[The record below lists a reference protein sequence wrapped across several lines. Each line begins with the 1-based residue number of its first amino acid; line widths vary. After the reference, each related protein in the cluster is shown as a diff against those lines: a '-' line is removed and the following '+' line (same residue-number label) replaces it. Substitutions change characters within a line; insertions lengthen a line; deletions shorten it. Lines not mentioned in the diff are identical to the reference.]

1 MAFKLNEF
9 FNLIKKEKIK
19 ESNTIVYF
27 YEHKKTKA
35 SVIYFQNDNENATFG
50 TFFKTLPENSKGTTH
65 ILEHSVFEGS
75 KKYNQENSLDYII
88 NNSLASNFNAMTFP
102 DKTMYFFCTSFQKDY
117 LNLLDI
123 YLDFVY
129 FPNLEEK
136 TLRKEGHFYKKSQNG
151 YEFNGIVFNE
161 MKNSLLGFYSKLY
174 DSMSNFFDSGTY
186 NHISGGD
193 PIEVVDLTVEEM
205 RSYHKN
211 TYHPTNS
218 HTILFGKINKNK
230 VFEKLNEIYS
240 QFNYENKNFEIVA
253 TPIAENKKMTIEY
266 QDMDGGENNFVKYY
280 LLKGLNTEEDFLG
293 IDLVRN
299 YLMSYDFSVLRK
311 VIEESELCS
320 SVEEIY
326 INDVKIPVFGI
337 LCRGVEHENIEKLE
351 NLIDSNIFKLSK
363 SIPEEIKSL
372 LYKRYEYKLKEIEF
386 YTNQGLDVLMSCSR
400 YLNYNQDP
408 LIGLRNYKS
417 LKIIEKLLKG
427 KNFEKFLKEKFLPS
441 QTLSIKFTPSKEL
454 LNEYNKKIEE
464 KLKAKLE
471 VEDLKI
477 LDRQIEEHEKFLN
490 RDKIEPD
497 YKNLKKIKIQDLDLK
512 VSKFEIGLQNNSFYS
527 LLNSSDLMRVGLNF
541 DISDFNFSKLEYLGI
556 YLYQVNQLSTK
567 NYDFQQF
574 SILKKNFFSEFQ
586 LKPSYIFNSKSDKKV
601 LFMNLF
607 MKFLN
612 SDEEKVF
619 EILKEFILNLDFS
632 NKSRV
637 KFILSEQ
644 YQIIKESLAEN
655 PLEHAIYKSLSFMSE
670 IDYLNYD
677 IYSIPMLN
685 KLKFILENFDNEF
698 ESLSRE
704 LKLIHNFIFTQ
715 NCVLNYGLSKDMVS
729 KVSKITQR
737 LQDELNIIPSDLNKI
752 NSLKIPGFK
761 YLDKNKNFYL
771 PTNSDTNFNVMSV
784 KYNKLD
790 ASDKSVL
797 KILEPYFHQYLWNNI
812 RVKNGAY
819 GAHFQIDKN
828 SEYSLFFSYSD
839 PRINSTY
846 ETYSSTRNNF
856 ELNKFKRY
864 SFDKMKLKFLSKYK
878 EINTNADIY
887 SKSFYNY
894 VRDMSDKDR
903 QNELDSK
910 VSLNFIGFKNLFK
923 NLKNIKYVVKVIA
936 STDERIKEFKEKY
949 EKFS

>member
-27 YEHKKTKA
+27 FEHKKTKA

-102 DKTMYFFCTSFQKDY
+102 DKTMYFFCSSFQKDY

-136 TLRKEGHFYKKSQNG
+136 TLRKEGHFYKKTTAG

-174 DSMSNFFDSGTY
+174 DSMSHFFNEGTY
-186 NHISGGD
+186 SYISGGD
-193 PIEVVDLTVEEM
+193 PIEVVDLTIDEM
-205 RSYHKN
+205 RNYHKN
-211 TYHPTNS
+211 TYHPSNS

-240 QFNYENKNFEIVA
+240 QFEYEAKNFEIIA

-311 VIEESELCS
+311 VIEESGLCT
-320 SVEEIY
+320 SVEEVY
-326 INDVKIPVFGI
+326 ISDVKIPVFGI
-337 LCRGVEHENIEKLE
+337 LCRGVNHENIEKLE
-351 NLIDSNIFKLSK
+351 ELIDRNIFKLSK
-363 SIPEEIKSL
+363 NISVEIKNL
-372 LYKRYEYKLKEIEF
+372 LYRRYEFKLKEIEF
-386 YTNQGLDVLMSCSR
+386 YTNQGLDVLYSCSR

-417 LKIIEKLLKG
+417 LKIIAKLLKG

-441 QTLSIKFTPSKEL
+441 QTLSIKFTPSKDL
-454 LNEYNKKIEE
+454 LNEYNQKIEQ
-464 KLKAKLE
+464 KLKTKLE
-471 VEDLKI
+471 LEDLKI

-490 RDKIEPD
+490 LEKIEPN

-512 VSKFEIGLQNNSFYS
+512 VKKFNTGVKDNSFYS
-527 LLNSSDLMRVGLNF
+527 LLNSSDLVRLGLNF
-541 DISDFNFSKLEYLGI
+541 DLSDFNFSKLEYLGI
-556 YLYQVNQLSTK
+556 YLYQVNQISTK
-567 NYDFQQF
+567 NFDFQNF
-574 SILKKNFFSEFQ
+574 SMLKKNYFSEFQ
-586 LKPSYIFNSKSDKKV
+586 LKPSYIYNSKLDKKI
-601 LFMNLF
+601 LFINLF
-607 MKFLN
+607 MKYLN
-612 SDEEKVF
+612 SDEDKVF
-619 EILKEFILNLDFS
+619 EILKEFILNLDFE
-632 NKSRV
+632 NKARI

-644 YQIIKESLAEN
+644 YQLIKESLAEN
-655 PLEHAIYKSLSFMSE
+655 PLEHAIYKSLSFVSE

-715 NCVLNYGLSKDMVS
+715 NCIVNFGLSES
-729 KVSKITQR
+729 LISKIPDIAQR
-737 LQDELNIIPSDLNKI
+737 LQDDLNVIPADLSKI
-752 NSLKIPGFK
+752 NNLKIPGYK
-761 YLDKNKNFYL
+761 TLEENKNFYL

-784 KYNKLD
+784 KYNKLNK
-790 ASDKSVL
+790 SDKNVI

-839 PRINSTY
+839 PRINSTF
-846 ETYSSTRNNF
+846 ETYSNTRKNF
-856 ELNKFKRY
+856 DLSKFKKY
-864 SFDKMKLKFLSKYK
+864 SFEKMKLKFLSKYK
-878 EINTNADIY
+878 EINTNAEIFN
-887 SKSFYNY
+887 KSFYNY
-894 VRDMSDKDR
+894 VRDESDQDR
-903 QNELDSK
+903 QNQLDQK
-910 VSLNFIGFKNLFK
+910 ISLNYLSFKDLFK
-923 NLKNIKYVVKVIA
+923 NLKDIKFVVKVIA
-936 STDERIKEFKEKY
+936 STDKRIKEFKEKY